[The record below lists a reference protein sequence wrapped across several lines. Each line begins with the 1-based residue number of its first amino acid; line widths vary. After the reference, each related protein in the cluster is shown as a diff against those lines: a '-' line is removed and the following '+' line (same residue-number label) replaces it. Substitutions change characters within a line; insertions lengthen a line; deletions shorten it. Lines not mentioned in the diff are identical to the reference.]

1 MGIESEISNEAILHK
16 SEKRKSYSNLAA
28 NYVQSRAVCSN
39 HPANVQVS
47 VKQVE
52 GLKWC

>member
-1 MGIESEISNEAILHK
+1 MDIESEISNQAILHK
-16 SEKRKSYSNLAA
+16 SEKRKSYSSPAA
-28 NYVQSRAVCSN
+28 NYVQSRAACTN
-39 HPANVQVS
+39 DPANVQVS